1 MSFMGKLLG
10 IGLTAAAAVVV
21 TKVAKKYMENQQD
34 GEYLAHGVDLDDEDS
49 CNCGEDSCTCGGS
62 CDCGDNCNCGDD
74 CTCENK
80 DEADAGETE
89 QPQSEKEPFE
99 ERLYQTAEDVQD
111 VLEDVAH
118 AAGDVWDET
127 KEKAT
132 KAAGEAGVDTDQL
145 SESLADAGRA
155 LALAG
160 KAVFA
165 AGSAVAQKVA
175 HEAPGVIDKVRNQ
188 TGDWLEQMKT
198 AVNTQTEE
206 REAEKKPQDTDDT
219 QTPPQE

>member
-1 MSFMGKLLG
+1 MGFMGKLLG

-34 GEYLAHGVDLDDEDS
+34 GEYLAHGVDLDEEDT
-49 CNCGEDSCTCGGS
+49 CNCGEGSCECTGS
-62 CDCGDNCNCGDD
+62 CDCGDECS
-74 CTCENK
+74 CESK
-80 DEADAGETE
+80 DEAETGETE
-89 QPQSEKEPFE
+89 QPQGEEKEPFE

-198 AVNTQTEE
+198 AVNTQTQE
-206 REAEKKPQDTDDT
+206 REAENKPQDADDT

>member
-21 TKVAKKYMENQQD
+21 TKVAKKYIENQKD
-34 GEYLAHGVDLDDEDS
+34 GEYLAHGVDLDEEEGG
-49 CNCGEDSCTCGGS
+49 CNCSDDS
-62 CDCGDNCNCGDD
+62 CDCGDE
-74 CTCENK
+74 CTCTQE
-80 DEADAGETE
+80 DSSCGCETND
-89 QPQSEKEPFE
+89 PAPEKEPFE
-99 ERLYQTAEDVQD
+99 ERLYQTAEEMQD

-198 AVNTQTEE
+198 AVNTQTQE
-206 REAEKKPQDTDDT
+206 REAENKPQDADDT

>member
-21 TKVAKKYMENQQD
+21 TKVAKKYIENQKD
-34 GEYLAHGVDLDDEDS
+34 GEYLAHGVDLDEEEGG
-49 CNCGEDSCTCGGS
+49 CNCSDDS
-62 CDCGDNCNCGDD
+62 CDCGDE
-74 CTCENK
+74 CTCTQ
-80 DEADAGETE
+80 DDSSCGCETNE
-89 QPQSEKEPFE
+89 PAPEKEPFE
-99 ERLYQTAEDVQD
+99 ERLYQTAEEMQD

-145 SESLADAGRA
+145 GESLADAGRA
-155 LALAG
+155 LAMAG

-165 AGSAVAQKVA
+165 AGTAVAHKVA
-175 HEAPGVIDKVRNQ
+175 QEAPGVIDKVRSQ
-188 TGDWLEQMKT
+188 TGDWLEQVKT
-198 AVNTQTEE
+198 AVNTQSDEPAEE
-206 REAEKKPQDTDDT
+206 EDEQKKAPDAGKDE
-219 QTPPQE
+219 TPPQE

>member
-34 GEYLAHGVDLDDEDS
+34 GEYLAHGVDLDEEDT
-49 CNCGEDSCTCGGS
+49 CNCGEDSCECTGS
-62 CDCGDNCNCGDD
+62 CDCGDECS
-74 CTCENK
+74 CESK

-89 QPQSEKEPFE
+89 QPQGEEKEPFE

-127 KEKAT
+127 KEKAA

-198 AVNTQTEE
+198 AVNTQTQE
-206 REAEKKPQDTDDT
+206 REAENKPQDTDDT